1 MDRSISTLFTLT
13 HQRLRQ
19 PPKRHSNFTIPA
31 KTSSM
36 RQMTITPVSS
46 PLKAAFAISRGSK
59 TTAETVLVEIRDGEH
74 VGRGECVPYARYK
87 ESRVSVVAQLSGI
100 ERDIQDGLTRQDLQ
114 RRLPAGAA
122 KCAAD
127 CALWDLESKLT
138 GTPVWELAGLPEPK
152 PLPTT
157 MTISLDEPEV
167 MAEAAK
173 ATHAKILKLKLGGPD
188 DIVRVEAVRRARP
201 DAKLVLDGNEGL
213 DPAEFP
219 TLAAKAA
226 DLGVVLIEQPFPA
239 GDDDA
244 LTRRP
249 GHVAICADE
258 SMHTRGDVQAL
269 AKKYDAINIKLDKA
283 GGLTEGLRIMKEAKR
298 CGMSTMVGCM
308 VAGSISM
315 APAILLGQEADLI
328 DLDGPLWLAKD
339 VPHKLRYHDGTVSP
353 PSRELWG

>member
-1 MDRSISTLFTLT
+1 
-13 HQRLRQ
+13 
-19 PPKRHSNFTIPA
+19 
-31 KTSSM
+31 M
-36 RQMTITPVSS
+36 RQITITPVSS

-59 TTAETVLVEIRDGEH
+59 SSAETVLVEITQDGQT
-74 VGRGECVPYARYK
+74 GRGECVPYARYQ
-87 ESRVSVVAQLSGI
+87 ESRVSVVAQLSGLEREI
-100 ERDIQDGLTRQDLQ
+100 EEGLTRQDLQ

-122 KCAAD
+122 KCAVD

-167 MAEAAK
+167 MANAAK

-188 DIVRVEAVRRARP
+188 DLTRIEAVRRARP

-213 DPAEFP
+213 DPEDFP
-219 TLAAKAA
+219 QLAAIAA

-239 GDDDA
+239 GQDGA

-249 GHVAICADE
+249 GFVAICADE
-258 SMHTRGDVQAL
+258 SVHTRGDLQGL
-269 AKKYDAINIKLDKA
+269 AKKYDAVNIKLDKA
-283 GGLTEGLRIMKEAKR
+283 GGLTEAMRMMKEAKR
-298 CGMSTMVGCM
+298 CGLGTMVGCM

-315 APAILLGQEADLI
+315 APALLLGQTADLI
-328 DLDGPLWLAKD
+328 DLDGPLWLAQD
-339 VPHKLRYHDGTVSP
+339 VPHKLRYHDGIVSP
-353 PSRELWG
+353 PSRDLWG